1 MLYRTTNSLVY
12 SVSYE
17 NYQNKILEDKENKTQ
32 GNWNISKD
40 KIPHLK
46 YAYVYLK
53 NSNKMIVK
61 KYKILH
67 FERNKPEKG
76 YDDIEKQC
84 FVFTESEDVFF
95 EYPHSVIQGR
105 HYRNDVEM
113 DDVPRLPNGEIERR
127 LHLSKIT
134 KDTSGT
140 GSNPKKIVEETDPKK
155 RLRNVWREE
164 FTERPLPPVDVAIK
178 MIESVEL
185 DPEQDLVALLDEYY
199 TAEDNKNSK

>member
-84 FVFTESEDVFF
+84 FVFTESEDVFVAMIAF
-95 EYPHSVIQGR
+95 
-105 HYRNDVEM
+105 
-113 DDVPRLPNGEIERR
+113 
-127 LHLSKIT
+127 
-134 KDTSGT
+134 
-140 GSNPKKIVEETDPKK
+140 
-155 RLRNVWREE
+155 
-164 FTERPLPPVDVAIK
+164 VAISPTCFK
-178 MIESVEL
+178 TFVFM
-185 DPEQDLVALLDEYY
+185 
-199 TAEDNKNSK
+199 SKSSTMASIIKSQSDKSFNAVVVVIRS